1 MPKPISKAQAIDKLE
16 TERRRL
22 EQNLAPLNENDMLR
36 PGVVGEWSVKDVLAH
51 LASWEQFFLDW
62 YAADQRGEMPHPPAP
77 GLTWKPKDLDI
88 LNRRIFVKHRDRPL
102 SKTLADFRN
111 IHKRFMATVQAIPEK
126 DIITKGRFAWIGKPA
141 LYSWLTAYASH
152 DRWAKEK
159 VRERFKS
166 DRASTRTKSS
176 TSHRRRS

>member
-1 MPKPISKAQAIDKLE
+1 MPKQIGKAQAIEKLE

-22 EQNLAPLNENDMLR
+22 EQNLAPLSEKDMLR

-51 LASWEQFFLDW
+51 LASWERFFLDW
-62 YAADQRGEMPHPPAP
+62 YAADQRGETPHPPAP

-102 SKTLADFRN
+102 SKVLADFRN
-111 IHKRFMATVQAIPEK
+111 THKRFMATVQAIPEK
-126 DIITKGRFAWIGKPA
+126 DIITKERFAWIKPG

-159 VRERFKS
+159 VRERWKS
-166 DRASTRTKSS
+166 GRVSTRTKSNS
-176 TSHRRRS
+176 ARRRRS

>member
-77 GLTWKPKDLDI
+77 
-88 LNRRIFVKHRDRPL
+88 V
-102 SKTLADFRN
+102 
-111 IHKRFMATVQAIPEK
+111 
-126 DIITKGRFAWIGKPA
+126 
-141 LYSWLTAYASH
+141 
-152 DRWAKEK
+152 
-159 VRERFKS
+159 
-166 DRASTRTKSS
+166 
-176 TSHRRRS
+176 

>member
-1 MPKPISKAQAIDKLE
+1 MSKQISKTRAIEKLE

-22 EQNLAPLNENDMLR
+22 EQNLAKLSQDDMIQ

-51 LASWEQFFLDW
+51 LASWERFFLDW
-62 YAADQRGEMPHPPAP
+62 YAADQRGETPHPPAP

-88 LNRRIFVKHRDRPL
+88 LNQRIFVKHRNRPL
-102 SKTLADFRN
+102 SKILAEFRN

-126 DIITKGRFAWIGKPA
+126 DIVAKARFAWMGKSA
-141 LYSWLTAYASH
+141 MYHWLTAYASH

-166 DRASTRTKSS
+166 GRVSTKTKSS
-176 TSHRRRS
+176 QTRRRRS

>member
-1 MPKPISKAQAIDKLE
+1 MPKQISKAQAIERLE

-22 EQNLAPLNENDMLR
+22 EQNLAKLSQDDMIQ

-51 LASWEQFFLDW
+51 LTSWEQFFLDW
-62 YAADQRGEMPHPPAP
+62 YAADQHGEVPHPPAP

-88 LNRRIFVKHRDRPL
+88 LNRRIFVKHRDRSL
-102 SKTLADFRN
+102 SRILADFRN
-111 IHKRFMATVQAIPEK
+111 THKRFMATVQAIPEK
-126 DIITKGRFAWIGKPA
+126 DIITKGRFAWIGRPA
-141 LYSWLTAYASH
+141 MYSWLTAYVSH

-166 DRASTRTKSS
+166 GRVSIGTKSS
-176 TSHRRRS
+176 SARRRRS